1 MRDAAEEIGIPKISD
16 FNRGDNEGS
25 DYFEVN
31 QRRGLRV
38 SAAKAFL
45 KPVLERQNLRL
56 VTGAHARRVLLDGVR
71 ADRRRIRGGRPRA
84 DGAAR
89 ARRS

>member
-1 MRDAAEEIGIPKISD
+1 MPCAMRRPRSGIPKIGD

-45 KPVLERQNLRL
+45 KPVLHR
-56 VTGAHARRVLLDGVR
+56 ARTCGWSR
-71 ADRRRIRGGRPRA
+71 ARTRGG
-84 DGAAR
+84 
-89 ARRS
+89 